1 MIREIAMRIS
11 IPLLLS
17 AGLATTAACSAQAVS
32 AIAVNAGQRLQG
44 DGIAVEI
51 RAAHGRFQGLR
62 ITDPPASHT
71 LDIPQ
76 AFSLTMKDGSVLR
89 SSAMQIGPLAVGGLP
104 LPAAGPD
111 RQRVG

>member
-1 MIREIAMRIS
+1 MIREIEMRIS

-32 AIAVNAGQRLQG
+32 AIAGNAGQRLQG

-62 ITDPPASHT
+62 V
-71 LDIPQ
+71 IPI
-76 AFSLTMKDGSVLR
+76 SWRRTR
-89 SSAMQIGPLAVGGLP
+89 STSRRLS
-104 LPAAGPD
+104 
-111 RQRVG
+111 R